1 MRAGCTALILTLILL
16 TGCGRDFGTSN
27 MARYHDAGMRAEQAN
42 DYQSAEEQYERA
54 LVWAGTERVP
64 PSLLSLN
71 LYNLGRMKG
80 HGCKFTEARELLL
93 TSLAMEEQVSGP
105 DSPQITRRLFE
116 LARLYYDRRQYADA
130 QPYYAEAID
139 MLRRLRLEG
148 EDPVNFGDAL
158 REYAAVLRQTGNSRA
173 AAGVIAEADA
183 LRARYPDETRHYII
197 ARYTAACRGTAVAQQ
212 GRA

>member
-1 MRAGCTALILTLILL
+1 ML

-27 MARYHDAGMRAEQAN
+27 MARYHDAGMRAEQN
-42 DYQSAEEQYERA
+42 RDYQTAEEQYERA

-64 PSLLSLN
+64 QSLLSLN

-80 HGCKFTEARELLL
+80 HGCKFSEARELLL

-130 QPYYAEAID
+130 LPYYAEAIA
-139 MLRRLRLEG
+139 MLRKLKLES
-148 EDPVNFGDAL
+148 EDPVNFADAM
-158 REYAAVLRQTGNSRA
+158 REYAAALRQTGNSRA
-173 AAGVIAEADA
+173 AAGAIAEADA
-183 LRARYPDETRHYII
+183 LRARYPDETRHFII
-197 ARYTAACRGTAVAQQ
+197 ARYTASCRGMAGGQR